1 MASTMVAM
9 LLHMVVVMVADMVEV
24 VTEGTE
30 EEGVMEGMEAMEEED
45 MMGTGAMADKAEVE
59 VSQLRRVISVN
70 RRSWRTK
77 GGELESCSV
86 CSSLFQF
93 WSPVA
98 QLVLR

>member
-9 LLHMVVVMVADMVEV
+9 LLHMVVVMVEDMVEV

-30 EEGVMEGMEAMEEED
+30 EEGVMEGMEAMEED
-45 MMGTGAMADKAEVE
+45 MMGMEAMADKAEVE

-93 WSPVA
+93 WSSVA

>member
-9 LLHMVVVMVADMVEV
+9 LLHMVVVMVEDMVEV

-70 RRSWRTK
+70 RRSW
-77 GGELESCSV
+77 
-86 CSSLFQF
+86 
-93 WSPVA
+93 
-98 QLVLR
+98 